1 MLHKTN
7 IHVANQVECVKIN
20 LTHDVQVKDPLY
32 LKSFSYTLLTINNNY
47 QLYIVRNYCFNQQ
60 RKVSSYI

>member
-1 MLHKTN
+1 MYSIN
-7 IHVANQVECVKIN
+7 IINKIC
-20 LTHDVQVKDPLY
+20 

-47 QLYIVRNYCFNQQ
+47 QLYIVRDYYFNNNYYQQ